1 MLTSLVSIL
10 VLGEAPPAR
19 VVLKAGDKVPELGV
33 MDTKGVTWKLN
44 SLKQDK
50 VYLVEF
56 WATWCTTCKK
66 IAPTVESF
74 VREKRG
80 ETFEMLA
87 VSVDDDLA
95 ELRKELRAKKPEWPV
110 LMDPD
115 FSMMNRWGVVGV
127 PRLFFVRNGVI
138 LWEREGEVS
147 AEDLRAAWLKMVL

>member
-1 MLTSLVSIL
+1 MLATLVSLL
-10 VLGEAPPAR
+10 VLGEAPLAR
-19 VVLKAGDKVPELGV
+19 VVLKAGDKAPEIGV
-33 MDTKGVTWKLN
+33 MDTKGVSWKLN
-44 SLKQDK
+44 SLKKDT

-66 IAPTVESF
+66 IAPTVEAF
-74 VREKRG
+74 VKTNRG
-80 ETFEMLA
+80 EKFEFLA

-95 ELRKELRAKKPEWPV
+95 ELRKELRAKKPEWPI

-147 AEDLRAAWLKMVL
+147 AEDLRAAWSKISS